1 MTSIRNKLD
10 TFCVICYFIY
20 VGIYFADGIYDD
32 EDDFEG
38 TIHENTENFLPFLQ
52 IYALTFAIFTGMV
65 RASITLLSLNDKTR
79 FVTEMLFEISY
90 KILSFLVVYMAILFC
105 FAILFV

>member
-1 MTSIRNKLD
+1 MESIRNKLD
-10 TFCVICYFIY
+10 TFCVICYFIF
-20 VGIYFADGIYDD
+20 VGMHFTYGIYDD

-38 TIHENTENFLPFLQ
+38 TIQLFTKKFLP
-52 IYALTFAIFTGMV
+52 IYALTFAIFTGMM
-65 RASITLLSLNDKTR
+65 RASITLLSLNDETR